1 MRDRAFEKSGYSGRE
16 PNRGGVAAIRSAFRT
31 SSYNGVSEGRL
42 DVADL
47 PAGAA
52 VRDSKHPEAGHLSL
66 PVAEW
71 GAYLTAARAAEL

>member
-1 MRDRAFEKSGYSGRE
+1 MRDVLSRRAAAAGQE
-16 PNRGGVAAIRSAFRT
+16 PNCGGVAAIRSAFRT

-52 VRDSKHPEAGHLSL
+52 VRDSKHP
-66 PVAEW
+66 
-71 GAYLTAARAAEL
+71 